1 MADKSNLDILA
12 ELGVEV
18 ETKKKATLTPK
29 EERIIAGFEEI
40 QKFVEEHGHAPQHGE
55 DKDIF
60 ERLYAVRLDQIKK
73 QRECCELVKEL
84 DYQGLLSSNSID
96 AELENV
102 LESDV
107 DILAE
112 LGIETA
118 PSQDDIT
125 VLKHVKSS
133 SEKKRDKADEIG
145 SRVPCNDFDK
155 FKPLFEAVQQDIET
169 GRRKTIPF
177 DKDGSIEE
185 GNWFILSGQKAYVA
199 SVGEQFI
206 GKDGRKEYRL
216 RIIFDNGVESN
227 MLMRSLQKRLW
238 EDETG
243 RRISDY
249 SYGPLFDNVADEEDS
264 ASGTIYVLRSK
275 SDHPKIAEN
284 RQIVHKIGVTGGDVK
299 KRIAN
304 AKIDPT
310 FLMADVEIVATYH
323 LYNINRTK
331 LEKLLHNFFADV
343 KLNIEIIDR
352 FGHPVIPQEWF
363 LVPLFIIEQVVE
375 KITDGSIES
384 FAYDPVSTAL
394 LKINA

>member
-1 MADKSNLDILA
+1 MADKSNSDILA

-29 EERIIAGFEEI
+29 QERIIAGFEEI

-60 ERLYAVRLDQIKK
+60 ERLYAVRLDQINK
-73 QRECCELVKEL
+73 QKECCELVKEL
-84 DYQGLLSSNSID
+84 DYQGLLLRDSVD
-96 AELENV
+96 AVFGNV

-112 LGIETA
+112 LGIEA
-118 PSQDDIT
+118 EPAKDDIT

-155 FKPLFEAVQQDIET
+155 FKPLFEAVQRDIEA
-169 GRRKTIPF
+169 GIRKTIPF

-216 RIIFDNGVESN
+216 RVIFDNGVESN
-227 MLMRSLQKRLW
+227 QLMRSLQKRLW

-275 SDHPKIAEN
+275 SEHPKIAEN

-310 FLMADVEIVATYH
+310 FLMADVEIVATYE

-331 LEKLLHNFFADV
+331 LERLLHSFFGDV

-375 KITDGSIES
+375 KITDGTIENFS
-384 FAYDPVSTAL
+384 YDPVSTTL

>member
-18 ETKKKATLTPK
+18 ETKKKAKLTPK

-40 QKFVEEHGHAPQHGE
+40 QKFFEEHGRAPLHGE
-55 DKDIF
+55 EKDIF
-60 ERLYAVRLDQIKK
+60 ERLYAVRLDQITK
-73 QRECCELVKEL
+73 QKECFELVKEL
-84 DYQGLLSSNSID
+84 DHQGLLSGDFEEVESIEALDSD
-96 AELENV
+96 A
-102 LESDV
+102 

-112 LGIETA
+112 LGIESTPA
-118 PSQDDIT
+118 EDDLT
-125 VLKHVKSS
+125 VLKHVKSY
-133 SEKKRDKADEIG
+133 SEKQRDKTDEIG
-145 SRVPCNDFDK
+145 TRDVCEDFDK
-155 FKPLFEAVQQDIET
+155 FKPLFDAVQEDINT

-216 RIIFDNGVESN
+216 RVIFDNGVESN
-227 MLMRSLQKRLW
+227 QLMRSLQKRLW

-249 SYGPLFDNVADEEDS
+249 SYGPLFDNVADDEDL

-275 SDHPKIAEN
+275 SDHSKIVEN

-310 FLMADVEIVATYH
+310 FLMADVEIVATYE

-331 LEKLLHNFFADV
+331 LEKLLHNFFANV
-343 KLNIEIIDR
+343 KLNIEVIDR

-363 LVPLFIIEQVVE
+363 LVPLFIIDQVVE
-375 KITDGSIES
+375 KITNSTLQN
-384 FAYDPVSTAL
+384 FKYDPI
-394 LKINA
+394 KIELV

>member
-18 ETKKKATLTPK
+18 ETKKKAKLTPK

-73 QRECCELVKEL
+73 QKECFELVKEL
-84 DYQGLLSSNSID
+84 DHQGLLSGDFEST
-96 AELENV
+96 ELEAS
-102 LESDV
+102 LDSDA

-112 LGIETA
+112 LGIEA
-118 PSQDDIT
+118 KPAEDDIT
-125 VLKHVKSS
+125 VLKHVKSY
-133 SEKKRDKADEIG
+133 SEKQRDKADEIG
-145 SRVPCNDFDK
+145 TRDACEDFDK
-155 FKPLFEAVQQDIET
+155 FKPLFEAVQEDINT

-185 GNWFILSGQKAYVA
+185 GNWFILSGQKAYIA

-216 RIIFDNGVESN
+216 RVIFDNGVESN
-227 MLMRSLQKRLW
+227 QLMRSLQKRLW

-249 SYGPLFDNVADEEDS
+249 SYGPLFDNVADDEDL

-275 SDHPKIAEN
+275 SDHPKIVEN

-304 AKIDPT
+304 AKLDPT
-310 FLMADVEIVATYH
+310 FLMADVEIVATYE

-331 LEKLLHNFFADV
+331 LEKLLHSFFAGV
-343 KLNIEIIDR
+343 KLNIEVIDR

-363 LVPLFIIEQVVE
+363 LVPLFIIDQVVE
-375 KITDGSIES
+375 KITDGTIGEYCYDVES
-384 FAYDPVSTAL
+384 GS
-394 LKINA
+394 LKL

>member
-18 ETKKKATLTPK
+18 EVKKKAKLTPK

-40 QKFVEEHGHAPQHGE
+40 QKFVEENGHAPRHGE

-60 ERLYAVRLDQIKK
+60 ERIYAVRLDQIKK
-73 QRECCELVKEL
+73 QKECFELVKEL
-84 DYQGLLSSNSID
+84 DHQGLLSGEFEEIESVIPLDND
-96 AELENV
+96 AA
-102 LESDV
+102 
-107 DILAE
+107 ILAE
-112 LGIETA
+112 LGIEAA
-118 PSQDDIT
+118 PAEDDLT
-125 VLKHVKSS
+125 VLKHVKSY
-133 SEKKRDKADEIG
+133 SEKQRDKADEIG
-145 SRVPCNDFDK
+145 TRDVCEDFDK
-155 FKPLFEAVQQDIET
+155 FKPLFDAVQEDINT

-216 RIIFDNGVESN
+216 RVIFDNGVESN
-227 MLMRSLQKRLW
+227 QLMRSLQKRLW

-249 SYGPLFDNVADEEDS
+249 SFGPLFDNVADDEDL
-264 ASGTIYVLRSK
+264 ASGIIYVLRSK
-275 SDHPKIAEN
+275 SDHPHISEN
-284 RQIVHKIGVTGGDVK
+284 REIVHKIGVTGGDVK

-304 AKIDPT
+304 AKLDPT
-310 FLMADVEIVATYH
+310 FLMADVEIVATYE

-343 KLNIEIIDR
+343 KLNIEVIDR
-352 FGHPVIPQEWF
+352 FGHSVIPQEWF
-363 LVPLFIIEQVVE
+363 LVPLFIIDQVVE
-375 KITDGSIES
+375 KITDGTISE
-384 FAYDPVSTAL
+384 FKYDPIKTELVEG
-394 LKINA
+394 